1 MDISES
7 AARTLKVCIHD
18 KNDRKYSNQDVVLN
32 PDYEF
37 KVGRLLAVYTP
48 EASSD
53 RTKHLFVKFVPID
66 KDTLNN
72 NQVSVT
78 QSIASLFGFK
88 AWSEVRVRK
97 VDVHY
102 AAAEH
107 IELMFKDQ
115 YIGRGDMWRLS
126 RSLIGSCVHVGME
139 VKMLGGCIKARVK
152 KIYGH
157 GEPLLSGLITE
168 KTKQIF
174 RSESAKYFILV
185 QMSREMWEF
194 DEDGEIY
201 FEKTFDGFLP
211 ELFQRW
217 KEFSTNHLVSI
228 VLFSRVFYEGTEDII
243 REGVASKDDQ
253 GRWYKDHY
261 KAIVDWETHFD
272 WMITI
277 ESLKRELL
285 RYQRDLLSCEKGG
298 VSWLCGQNSCAF
310 EGNILEAI
318 NLALNPFDKHYIDRD
333 LLRTGLAIIIVTPGT
348 GHFEVNKRLLR
359 ITAERMVYNGIG
371 LDLVSLSKK
380 PLHTVPLFK
389 FKSQELSK
397 APLPRWIELT
407 KDTRIDARD
416 PLDYDEKSSEANHE
430 YYKTPDWIDCS
441 FYSRHQDKPYKPGKF
456 VSRCKMYEIQMMGIT
471 KYDVCSV
478 GIPYLD
484 DELHTKTDSL
494 KKPNGALNG
503 VADIYELY
511 DESVFASEKE
521 PSAFQERGGSHPFRE
536 LTASF
541 NQNIENRNYLVE
553 YSRYHRVDLPSSLPK
568 TFTATQSDHRLSKSP
583 YMMNNQSVGSSPD
596 IRSTLFETHQS
607 VPMLRSGSHDVPMTS
622 CPEED
627 VTFSSEAQPVPINNA
642 SRTRNRS
649 LSHASPRANHYDPS
663 YSDEPGKYHT
673 KSSYGKQMAA
683 RQQHKQGLVNPS
695 NPEKNGRKTEYGFE
709 LRKWEHIFP
718 RPHTNTVDWTALCN
732 PACLPLTTEDIPPI
746 NEEELYVEYTYNI
759 SVEPDVMDGET
770 LVNEMISQR
779 LAQGYQLIMIPPT
792 IENPVSKTFGDTSTL
807 LENGDGYAST
817 FTKTDTPCFLAMGHS
832 VHKLTR
838 KDELSTEVK
847 IYVKRTEYLPTPFS
861 YCYYVWPKGQSVYE
875 KSEVKFNYPGS
886 GFQHPNYKWN
896 YVDRLVSGDQN
907 VLTDDLRFWR
917 ARFLLIPTETIPNTV
932 KTSGHLEN
940 LSDEDIRIMG
950 ITEFL
955 GILQKALWIPPK
967 QQPGEA
973 IPRLEITTLTPS
985 EYVRKADRSIYNR
998 ALLDDTGR
1006 DLTKDSKLTTIAQ
1019 AILDSNPPLLISRKW
1034 RLKFYESVIIGQEAI
1049 DWIISKFADINTRV
1063 AAEEFGNKLMEQGLL
1078 EHCNNKH
1085 PFMDGYFFYQLKGE
1099 YAPKKDFKGIFGF
1112 GLKKDNPPP
1121 VKKDDSPPAKKDDS
1135 PPAKKDDPPPAKKD
1149 DPPRSMPAKPV
1160 TSKPADTTAPQRPVS
1175 HPPLR
1180 DIKMPSATV
1189 PQVPASQDCIV
1200 LSRSIEIDIDP
1211 EKKSNRKET
1220 ATLHY
1225 DVINNPDICY
1235 HFRLNWLGCTA
1246 RLIESMLNTWSARH
1260 IDKYG
1265 LKLVEAPVE
1274 QSMVLTDNPFQSPT
1288 VIQLAV
1294 NPPPL
1299 DAKKLHPDVNS
1310 YLYYEIQLVKHFQFV
1325 LDVEADSLFPENV
1338 KIKNS
1343 YHKTPYKYSQY
1354 IHRSGTVFI
1363 QICEPGNGYLWVVNR
1378 LYATRGLKQAA
1389 TNPDELLKKFREFC
1403 SDEKNLEQFW
1413 KDTEEA
1419 IPYVNDNKDESENE
1433 TAKPY
1438 VIDDTVEGG
1447 AIEQGEQQKTQAQTL
1462 DDK

>member
-1 MDISES
+1 MDINDS
-7 AARTLKVCIHD
+7 AARTLKICIHD

-32 PDYEF
+32 PDYEYNI
-37 KVGRLLAVYTP
+37 GRLLAVYTP
-48 EASSD
+48 EATFD
-53 RTKHLFVKFVPID
+53 RTKHLFVRFVPID
-66 KDTLNN
+66 KSTLNN

-88 AWSEVRVRK
+88 AWSDVRVRK
-97 VDVHY
+97 VDVNY

-107 IELMFKDQ
+107 IELLFKDQ

-126 RSLIGSCVHVGME
+126 RSLIGSCVHVGKE
-139 VKMLGGCIKARVK
+139 VKMLDECIKARVK
-152 KIYGH
+152 NIYGG
-157 GEPLLSGLITE
+157 GESLLSGLVTE

-228 VLFSRVFYEGTEDII
+228 VLFSRVFYEGTEDIVS
-243 REGVASKDDQ
+243 EGVASKDDQ

-261 KAIVDWETHFD
+261 KVIVDWETHFD

-277 ESLKRELL
+277 DSLKRELL

-371 LDLVSLSKK
+371 LDLVCLSKE

-397 APLPRWIELT
+397 APLPRWLELT
-407 KDTRIDARD
+407 KERIDARD
-416 PLDYDEKSSEANHE
+416 PLDYDENLSEAKHE

-441 FYSRHQDKPYKPGKF
+441 FYTRHQDKPYKPGKF
-456 VSRCKMYEIQMMGIT
+456 ESRCKMYEIQMMGIT

-484 DELHTKTDSL
+484 DELHAKIDIL
-494 KKPNGALNG
+494 KKSSGTQNG
-503 VADIYELY
+503 VADAYDLY
-511 DESVFASEKE
+511 DESVFASEKM
-521 PSAFQERGGSHPFRE
+521 PNGFQERSALHPFKE
-536 LTASF
+536 LTASLS
-541 NQNIENRNYLVE
+541 QNIEPIPTNRSYNDH
-553 YSRYHRVDLPSSLPK
+553 SRHPRVDLPNSLPK
-568 TFTATQSDHRLSKSP
+568 MFANSAMSVLQSDHRLSRSP
-583 YMMNNQSVGSSPD
+583 YRMYSQTIGSSPD
-596 IRSTLFETHQS
+596 LRSSALFETHHS
-607 VPMLRSGSHDVPMTS
+607 VPMARSGSHDVLMAS

-627 VTFSSEAQPVPINNA
+627 VTLSSQTQPVPIGNA
-642 SRTRNRS
+642 LRTRNRS
-649 LSHASPRANHYDPS
+649 LSHASPRAHYDPS
-663 YSDEPGKYHT
+663 YSDEPGKYHI
-673 KSSYGKQMAA
+673 KNSLGKLLAA

-695 NPEKNGRKTEYGFE
+695 NPERNDRKTEYGFE

-718 RPHTNTVDWTALCN
+718 RPHSNTVKWTALCN
-732 PACLPLTTEDIPPI
+732 PACLPLTTEDFPPI
-746 NEEELYVEYTYNI
+746 NESALYVEYTYDI
-759 SVEPDVMDGET
+759 SIDPDVSTMDGEA

-779 LAQGYQLIMIPPT
+779 LAQGYQLIMVPSVT
-792 IENPVSKTFGDTSTL
+792 ENPVSKTFNNTSTL
-807 LENGDGYAST
+807 LENGNYYPSALI
-817 FTKTDTPCFLAMGHS
+817 KTDVPCFLAMGHS

-838 KDELSTEVK
+838 KDEMSVEVK
-847 IYVKRTEYLPTPFS
+847 IYVKRNEYLPTPFS
-861 YCYYVWPKGQSVYE
+861 YSYYVWPKGRSSYE
-875 KSEVKFNYPGS
+875 KREVKFNYPGS
-886 GFQHPNYKWN
+886 NSQHPNYKWN
-896 YVDRLVSGDQN
+896 YVDQLVAGYQDN
-907 VLTDDLRFWR
+907 LTDDLKFWR
-917 ARFLLIPTETIPNTV
+917 ARFLLIPTETISSAA
-932 KTSGHLEN
+932 KAGGQLDH
-940 LSDEDIRIMG
+940 LSDEDIRIKG

-955 GILQKALWIPPK
+955 GILQKARWFPPNHPPNK
-967 QQPGEA
+967 IIKA
-973 IPRLEITTLTPS
+973 IPRPEITTLTPS
-985 EYVRKADRSIYNR
+985 EYVRRPDASITP
-998 ALLDDTGR
+998 LDNAGGN
-1006 DLTKDSKLTTIAQ
+1006 LTSDSTLATIAQ
-1019 AILDSNPPLLISRKW
+1019 AILDSDPPLAKGRRW
-1034 RLKFYESVIIGQEAI
+1034 RLKFYENAIIGQEAI
-1049 DWIISKFADINTRV
+1049 DWMIANFADINTRD
-1063 AAEEFGNKLMEQGLL
+1063 AAEEFGNKLMAQGLL
-1078 EHCNNKH
+1078 EHCNRRH
-1085 PFMDGYFFYQLKGE
+1085 RFMDGYFFYQLKE
-1099 YAPKKDFKGIFGF
+1099 AYAPKKEFKGFLGF
-1112 GLKKDNPPP
+1112 TINKKD
-1121 VKKDDSPPAKKDDS
+1121 KQ
-1135 PPAKKDDPPPAKKD
+1135 DPPP
-1149 DPPRSMPAKPV
+1149 DPLPAKP
-1160 TSKPADTTAPQRPVS
+1160 ADGAPQE
-1175 HPPLR
+1175 
-1180 DIKMPSATV
+1180 IA
-1189 PQVPASQDCIV
+1189 
-1200 LSRSIEIDIDP
+1200 LSRCIEIDIDP

-1235 HFRLNWLGCTA
+1235 HFQLNWLGCTA

-1274 QSMVLTDNPFQSPT
+1274 QAMILTDNPFQSPT

-1294 NPPPL
+1294 QPPPL
-1299 DAKKLHPDVNS
+1299 DMKNLDPDVNP
-1310 YLYYEIQLVKHFQFV
+1310 YLYYQIQLVKRFHFV
-1325 LDVEADSLFPENV
+1325 LDVEADSLFPDNV
-1338 KIKNS
+1338 KIKYS

-1378 LYATRGLKQAA
+1378 LYATRATGLKQA
-1389 TNPDELLKKFREFC
+1389 TPNPDELLKDFQKFC
-1403 SDEKNLEQFW
+1403 SDAEKLEQFW
-1413 KDTEEA
+1413 KETEEN
-1419 IPYVNDNKDESENE
+1419 IPYVCENE

-1438 VIDDTVEGG
+1438 VLEDKTKED
-1447 AIEQGEQQKTQAQTL
+1447 AIEQQEELPVTQAQTL
-1462 DDK
+1462 DDPK